1 MAKNETE
8 ESSVGM
14 QYFRTKILGLS
25 VIVGDPEP
33 EKGIIAPKTL
43 RFTAYEIAQPI
54 GESIKVAYLATD
66 NGVAISKLARDPN
79 VVTIKKEEYDKYT
92 NLDSEDPKIK
102 RARI

>member
-1 MAKNETE
+1 MAKNESE

-25 VIVGDPEP
+25 VVVGDPEP

-43 RFTAYEIAQPI
+43 QFTAYEIAQPV
-54 GESIKVAYLATD
+54 GEPIRMAFLATN
-66 NGVAISKLARDPN
+66 NGIAISKLSKDPN
-79 VVTIKKEEYDKYT
+79 VKIVNKDEYERYT
-92 NLDSEDPKIK
+92 DLNSEDPKIK